1 MGGNESGSNSV
12 SELRTDQQ
20 RLWDAHMEMAVF
32 GATPKG
38 GMGRLALTDDDK
50 KARDLFVQW
59 SKEAGCEVRVD
70 VVGNIFARRLGTC
83 PTAAPVMTGSH
94 LDTQPLG
101 GRFDGILGVLSG
113 LEVVRTFNDTGVQHE
128 RPIDVVC
135 WTDEEGSRFGAGCV
149 GSNAF
154 IGKRSV
160 VDTLAMLDAVG
171 NSIGDE
177 LQRIGYAGSEEVG
190 GFEIDSFFEV
200 HIEQGPILESAGL
213 QIGAVE
219 GAQAST
225 GYMVTVTGEE
235 GHAGT
240 LPMIMR
246 KDAMHGAARMIDAV
260 DDVAFDFDPHPVI
273 TVGHLRVRPNS
284 RNTIPGQVIFSID
297 SRHPDNDILAGAGQM
312 MKTACEV
319 IANER
324 GLGLDIQQTSHRDA
338 VTFDPACVQGVRDA
352 SDLIG
357 IPCMDIFS
365 GAGHDAINLSHV
377 CPSGMIFIPCEDG
390 ISHNELENAR
400 PEDLTAGTDVL
411 MHALLQRAGRV

>member
-1 MGGNESGSNSV
+1 M
-12 SELRTDQQ
+12 SELRTNQQ

-50 KARDLFVQW
+50 KARDLFVDW
-59 SKEAGCEVRVD
+59 SKQADCDVRID
-70 VVGNIFARRLGTC
+70 AVGNIFARRKGTD
-83 PTAAPVMTGSH
+83 PAAAPVMTGSH

-101 GRFDGILGVLSG
+101 GRFDGILGVLAG
-113 LEVVRTFNDTGVQHE
+113 LEIVRTLNDANVRHE
-128 RPIDVVC
+128 KPIDVVC

-154 IGKRSV
+154 VGKRSV
-160 VDTLAMLDAVG
+160 AETLAMADADGRTV
-171 NSIGDE
+171 GDE
-177 LQRIGYAGSEEVG
+177 LQRIGYAGTDKVG
-190 GFEIDSFFEV
+190 GFSVDSFFEI
-200 HIEQGPILESAGL
+200 HIEQGPILEKEGF

-240 LPMIMR
+240 LPMVLR
-246 KDAMHGAARMIDAV
+246 KDAMHGAAAMIDKLV
-260 DDVAFDFDPHPVI
+260 KVAFNFEPHPVI

-297 SRHPDNDILAGAGQM
+297 SRHPNDETLAAAGQAM
-312 MKTACEV
+312 QAICQEV
-319 IANER
+319 AAER
-324 GLGLDIQQTSHRDA
+324 GLDVDIAQTSHRDA
-338 VTFDPACVQGVRDA
+338 VDFDPACVSAVRVA
-352 SDLIG
+352 SEKLAL
-357 IPCMDIFS
+357 PCMDIFS
-365 GAGHDAINLSHV
+365 GAGHDAINMAQV

-411 MHALLQRAGRV
+411 MHVLLERAKQV

>member
-1 MGGNESGSNSV
+1 
-12 SELRTDQQ
+12 
-20 RLWDAHMEMAVF
+20 MEMAVF

-70 VVGNIFARRLGTC
+70 AVGNIFARRLGTC

-154 IGKRSV
+154 IGRRSV
-160 VDTLAMLDAVG
+160 ADTLAMLDAVG
-171 NSIGDE
+171 TSIGDE

-246 KDAMHGAARMIDAV
+246 KDAMHGAARMINAV
-260 DDVAFDFDPHPVI
+260 DNVAFDFDPHPVI

-312 MKTACEV
+312 MKTACEE

-324 GLGLDIQQTSHRDA
+324 DLGLDIQQTSHRDA

-377 CPSGMIFIPCEDG
+377 CPSGMIFIPCEGG

>member
-1 MGGNESGSNSV
+1 M
-12 SELRTDQQ
+12 SELRTNQQ

-50 KARDLFVQW
+50 KARDLFVDW
-59 SKEAGCEVRVD
+59 SKQADCDVRID
-70 VVGNIFARRLGTC
+70 SVGNIFARRKGTD
-83 PTAAPVMTGSH
+83 PAAAPVMTGSH

-101 GRFDGILGVLSG
+101 GRFDGILGVLAG
-113 LEVVRTFNDTGVQHE
+113 LEIVRTLNDANVRHE
-128 RPIDVVC
+128 KPIEVVC

-160 VDTLAMLDAVG
+160 AETLAMADADGRTV
-171 NSIGDE
+171 GDE
-177 LQRIGYAGSEEVG
+177 LQRIGYAGTDEVG
-190 GFEIDSFFEV
+190 GFSVDSFFEI
-200 HIEQGPILESAGL
+200 HIEQGPILEKEGF

-219 GAQAST
+219 GAQGST

-240 LPMIMR
+240 LPMVLR
-246 KDAMHGAARMIDAV
+246 KDAMHGAAAMIDRLV
-260 DDVAFDFDPHPVI
+260 KVAFDFEPHPVI

-297 SRHPDNDILAGAGQM
+297 SRHPNDETLAAAGQA
-312 MKTACEV
+312 MKAICQEV
-319 IANER
+319 AVAR
-324 GLGLDIQQTSHRDA
+324 GLDVEIAQTSHRDA
-338 VTFDPACVQGVRDA
+338 VDFDPTCVNAVRAAADK
-352 SDLIG
+352 LG
-357 IPCMDIFS
+357 LPCMDIFS
-365 GAGHDAINLSHV
+365 GAGHDAIIMARV

-411 MHALLQRAGRV
+411 MHVLLERAGQV

>member
-1 MGGNESGSNSV
+1 
-12 SELRTDQQ
+12 
-20 RLWDAHMEMAVF
+20 MEMAVF

-70 VVGNIFARRLGTC
+70 AVGNIFARRLGTC

-154 IGKRSV
+154 IGRRSV
-160 VDTLAMLDAVG
+160 ADTLGMLDAVG

-200 HIEQGPILESAGL
+200 HIEQGPILESVGL

-260 DDVAFDFDPHPVI
+260 DNVAFDFDPHPVI

-312 MKTACEV
+312 MKTACEE

-377 CPSGMIFIPCEDG
+377 CPSGMIFIPCEGG

>member
-1 MGGNESGSNSV
+1 MSDLRSN
-12 SELRTDQQ
+12 QQ

-59 SKEAGCEVRVD
+59 STEAGCEVRVD
-70 VVGNIFARRLGTC
+70 GVGNIFARRAGRDTN
-83 PTAAPVMTGSH
+83 AAPVMTGSH

-113 LEVVRTFNDTGVQHE
+113 LEIVRTLNEHGVEHE
-128 RPIDVVC
+128 KPIDVVC

-154 IGKRSV
+154 VGRRSV
-160 VDTLAMLDAVG
+160 EETLKMSDADG
-171 NSIGDE
+171 KSIGDE
-177 LQRIGYAGSEEVG
+177 LKRIGYAGSEPVG
-190 GFEIDSFFEV
+190 GFDVDSFFEI
-200 HIEQGPILESAGL
+200 HIEQGPILENEGI
-213 QIGAVE
+213 QVGAVE

-240 LPMIMR
+240 LPMVLR

-260 DDVAFDFDPHPVI
+260 DNVAFDFDPHPVI

-284 RNTIPGQVIFSID
+284 RNTIPGQVIFTID
-297 SRHPDNDILAGAGQM
+297 SRHPDDETLAAAGRAM
-312 MKTACEV
+312 INACER
-319 IANER
+319 IAGER
-324 GLGLDIQQTSHRDA
+324 GLDVSIEKTSHRDA
-338 VTFDPACVQGVRDA
+338 VTFNNDCVEAVRAA
-352 SDLIG
+352 STALG
-357 IPCMDIFS
+357 ITCMDIYS
-365 GAGHDAINLSHV
+365 GAGHDAINMTHV
-377 CPSGMIFIPCEDG
+377 CPSGMVFIPCEDG

-400 PEDLTAGTDVL
+400 PEDLAAGTDVL
-411 MHALLQRAGRV
+411 MHAVLQRAVRL

>member
-1 MGGNESGSNSV
+1 MSD
-12 SELRTDQQ
+12 LRTDQQ

-70 VVGNIFARRLGTC
+70 AVGNIFARRAGTNE
-83 PTAAPVMTGSH
+83 TAAPVMTGSH

-113 LEVVRTFNDTGVQHE
+113 LEIVRTLNDAGVQHE

-160 VDTLAMLDAVG
+160 ADTLSMADADG

-177 LQRIGYAGSEEVG
+177 LQRIGYAGLETVG
-190 GFEIDSFFEV
+190 GFEIDSFFEI
-200 HIEQGPILESAGL
+200 HIEQGPILEKEGL

-240 LPMIMR
+240 LPMVLR

-260 DDVAFDFDPHPVI
+260 DNAAFAFDPHPVI

-297 SRHPDNDILAGAGQM
+297 SRHPDNDTLAAAGQA
-312 MKTACEV
+312 MKSACEV
-319 IANER
+319 IAKER

-338 VTFDPACVQGVRDA
+338 VTFDPACVQAVRDA
-352 SDLIG
+352 SDALG
-357 IPCMDIFS
+357 FPCMDIFS

-400 PEDLTAGTDVL
+400 SEDLTAGTDVL
-411 MHALLQRAGRV
+411 MHALLHRAGRL

>member
-1 MGGNESGSNSV
+1 MSL
-12 SELRTDQQ
+12 LRTDQQ

-50 KARDLFVQW
+50 KARDLFVEW
-59 SKEAGCEVRVD
+59 SKQAGCEVRID
-70 VVGNIFARRLGTC
+70 AVGNIFARRAGTQAS
-83 PTAAPVMTGSH
+83 AAPVMTGSH

-101 GRFDGILGVLSG
+101 GRFDGILGVLAG
-113 LEVVRTFNDTGVQHE
+113 LEIVRTLNDAGVEHE
-128 RPIDVVC
+128 KPIDVVC

-154 IGKRSV
+154 VGKRSV
-160 VDTLAMLDAVG
+160 AETLAMADADGRTV
-171 NSIGDE
+171 GDE
-177 LQRIGYAGSEEVG
+177 LSRIGYAGPETVG
-190 GFEIDSFFEV
+190 GFDVDSFFEI
-200 HIEQGPILESAGL
+200 HIEQGPILEKEGL

-240 LPMIMR
+240 LPMVLR
-246 KDAMHGAARMIDAV
+246 KDAMHGAAAMIDRLV
-260 DDVAFDFDPHPVI
+260 RVAFDFEPHPVI
-273 TVGHLRVRPNS
+273 TVGHVRVRPNS

-297 SRHPDNDILAGAGQM
+297 SRHPNDETLAAAGKA
-312 MKTACEV
+312 MKAICEEV
-319 IANER
+319 AAER
-324 GLGLDIQQTSHRDA
+324 GLDVDIAQTSHRDA
-338 VTFDPACVQGVRDA
+338 VDFDPICVNAVRTA
-352 SDLIG
+352 AEKLG
-357 IPCMDIFS
+357 LPCMDIFS
-365 GAGHDAINLSHV
+365 GAGHDAINMAQV

-411 MHALLQRAGRV
+411 MHVLLERAKQV

>member
-1 MGGNESGSNSV
+1 MSD
-12 SELRTDQQ
+12 LRTDQQ
-20 RLWDAHMEMAVF
+20 RLWDSHMEMAVF

-70 VVGNIFARRLGTC
+70 AVGNIFARRAGTNES
-83 PTAAPVMTGSH
+83 AAPVMTGSH

-113 LEVVRTFNDTGVQHE
+113 LEIVRTLNDAGVQHE
-128 RPIDVVC
+128 RAIDVVC
-135 WTDEEGSRFGAGCV
+135 WTDEEGSHFGAGCV

-160 VDTLAMLDAVG
+160 ADTLAMADADG

-177 LQRIGYAGSEEVG
+177 LQRIGYAGPETVG
-190 GFEIDSFFEV
+190 GFEIDSFFEI
-200 HIEQGPILESAGL
+200 HIEQGPDLEKEVL

-225 GYMVTVTGEE
+225 GYMVMVTGEE

-240 LPMIMR
+240 LPMVLR

-260 DDVAFDFDPHPVI
+260 DNAAFAFDPHPVI

-297 SRHPDNDILAGAGQM
+297 SRHPDNDILAAAGRA
-312 MKTACEV
+312 MKSACEA
-319 IANER
+319 IAKER

-338 VTFDPACVQGVRDA
+338 VTFDPACVQAVRDA
-352 SDLIG
+352 SDALG
-357 IPCMDIFS
+357 FLCMNIFS

-400 PEDLTAGTDVL
+400 PEDLAAGTDVL
-411 MHALLQRAGRV
+411 MHTLLHRAGRV

>member
-1 MGGNESGSNSV
+1 VSV
-12 SELRTDQQ
+12 LRTDQQ

-59 SKEAGCEVRVD
+59 SKDAGCEVRVD
-70 VVGNIFARRLGTC
+70 AVGNIFARRAGTDA
-83 PTAAPVMTGSH
+83 TAAPVMTGSH

-113 LEVVRTFNDTGVQHE
+113 LEIVRTLNDADVQHE

-160 VDTLAMLDAVG
+160 TDTLAMSDADG
-171 NSIGDE
+171 NSVGDE
-177 LQRIGYAGSEEVG
+177 LRRIGYAGPEAVG
-190 GFEIDSFFEV
+190 GFEIDSFFEI
-200 HIEQGPILESAGL
+200 HIEQGPILEKESL

-240 LPMIMR
+240 LPMVLR

-260 DDVAFDFDPHPVI
+260 DNVAFDFDPHPVI

-297 SRHPDNDILAGAGQM
+297 SRHPDNETLAAAGQA
-312 MKTACEV
+312 MKSACEA
-319 IANER
+319 IAEER

-338 VTFDPACVQGVRDA
+338 VTFDLACVQAVRDA
-352 SDLIG
+352 SNALS
-357 IPCMDIFS
+357 IPCMNIFS

-411 MHALLQRAGRV
+411 MHVLLHRAVRV

>member
-1 MGGNESGSNSV
+1 MGGNERGSNSV

-70 VVGNIFARRLGTC
+70 AVGNIFARRLGTC

-154 IGKRSV
+154 IGRRSV
-160 VDTLAMLDAVG
+160 ADTLGMLDAVG

-200 HIEQGPILESAGL
+200 HIEQGPILESVGL

-260 DDVAFDFDPHPVI
+260 DNVAFDFDPHPVI

-312 MKTACEV
+312 MKTACEE

-377 CPSGMIFIPCEDG
+377 CPSGMIFIPCEGG

>member
-1 MGGNESGSNSV
+1 MSDLRSN
-12 SELRTDQQ
+12 QQ

-50 KARDLFVQW
+50 KARDLFVKW
-59 SKEAGCEVRVD
+59 SEEAGCDVRVD
-70 VVGNIFARRLGTC
+70 GVGNIFARRAGRDAN
-83 PTAAPVMTGSH
+83 AAPVMTGSH

-113 LEVVRTFNDTGVQHE
+113 LEIVRTLNEQGVEHE
-128 RPIDVVC
+128 KPIDVVC

-154 IGKRSV
+154 VGRRSV
-160 VDTLAMLDAVG
+160 EDTLQMSDADG
-171 NSIGDE
+171 KSIGDE
-177 LQRIGYAGSEEVG
+177 LKRIGYAGSEPVG
-190 GFEIDSFFEV
+190 GFDVDSFFEI
-200 HIEQGPILESAGL
+200 HIEQGPILENEGI
-213 QIGAVE
+213 QVGAVE

-240 LPMIMR
+240 LPMVLR

-260 DDVAFDFDPHPVI
+260 DNVAFDFDPHPVI

-284 RNTIPGQVIFSID
+284 RNTIPGQVIFTID
-297 SRHPDNDILAGAGQM
+297 SRHPDDETLAAAGRAM
-312 MKTACEV
+312 ISACER
-319 IANER
+319 IAGER
-324 GLGLDIQQTSHRDA
+324 GLDVSIEKTSHRDA
-338 VTFDPACVQGVRDA
+338 VTFNDDCVEAVRTA
-352 SDLIG
+352 SKALG
-357 IPCMDIFS
+357 ISCMDIYS
-365 GAGHDAINLSHV
+365 GAGHDAINMTHV
-377 CPSGMIFIPCEDG
+377 CPSGMVFIPCEDG

-400 PEDLTAGTDVL
+400 PEDLAAGTDVL
-411 MHALLQRAGRV
+411 MHAVLQRAVRL